1 MSFGSTPSL
10 VLAALLICL
19 PAAPVHAGSDAQ
31 NPCNDF
37 EAGLHEG
44 LLDPFKDE
52 ATRDRRASL
61 LQRAVDSGCALA
73 IHVAAGL
80 HTLGDDHPA
89 RLVVRDLDA
98 AERGFLHQLEQGDLS
113 MFSRLSYLA
122 SARGDWEAAMGWAQL
137 AGRVATSVERRMGHK
152 SQAEATRLLALFAE
166 RPGSGEAEAK
176 AALAA
181 LMEARG
187 DAIRKGLAAYDDDL
201 REPRETANGVI
212 VPDPRNH
219 GVLRSMPPGDY
230 KHAQMMYVVGVDRGG
245 RVAQHW
251 WFDAVPDARLAES
264 LGGIVG
270 RFRFNRDDGAA
281 PIRWGIQP
289 IAFNNGE
296 FGLGHGGN
304 RLTRRDANQDGG
316 PH

>member
-1 MSFGSTPSL
+1 
-10 VLAALLICL
+10 
-19 PAAPVHAGSDAQ
+19 
-31 NPCNDF
+31 
-37 EAGLHEG
+37 
-44 LLDPFKDE
+44 
-52 ATRDRRASL
+52 
-61 LQRAVDSGCALA
+61 
-73 IHVAAGL
+73 
-80 HTLGDDHPA
+80 
-89 RLVVRDLDA
+89 
-98 AERGFLHQLEQGDLS
+98 
-113 MFSRLSYLA
+113 
-122 SARGDWEAAMGWAQL
+122 
-137 AGRVATSVERRMGHK
+137 
-152 SQAEATRLLALFAE
+152 
-166 RPGSGEAEAK
+166 
-176 AALAA
+176 
-181 LMEARG
+181 MEARG
-187 DAIRKGLAAYDDDL
+187 DAIRKGLAAYDDHR
-201 REPRETANGVI
+201 REPRETASGVI